1 MKFLRSLVSAT
12 LTFIRVPE
20 RVQPSRHHI
29 KEEITMRTLRSVLAA
44 ATTLVLLAAPASAA
58 PASTG
63 DFVWGSGYRLFPED
77 GSRRVEYRVGA
88 AALGSHA
95 FGYFSYRHLVV
106 DLRFS
111 GPVTCFDIDGNEAA
125 IGGVITRA
133 TGTDPGVGGLL
144 GAGFLVFLIDN
155 GSEPDIV
162 SQTYILPADADADA
176 GNVVVPGDFP
186 RTCPDADETA
196 HDAYGFEG
204 NIVVRDR

>member
-1 MKFLRSLVSAT
+1 MRFLRSV
-12 LTFIRVPE
+12 V
-20 RVQPSRHHI
+20 V
-29 KEEITMRTLRSVLAA
+29 AA
-44 ATTLVLLAAPASAA
+44 ITLVLLAAPASAA

-63 DFVWGSGYRLFPED
+63 DFVWGSGYRLLED

-155 GSEPDIV
+155 GSEPDVV
-162 SQTYILPADADADA
+162 SETYILPADA

-196 HDAYGFEG
+196 HNTYGFEG